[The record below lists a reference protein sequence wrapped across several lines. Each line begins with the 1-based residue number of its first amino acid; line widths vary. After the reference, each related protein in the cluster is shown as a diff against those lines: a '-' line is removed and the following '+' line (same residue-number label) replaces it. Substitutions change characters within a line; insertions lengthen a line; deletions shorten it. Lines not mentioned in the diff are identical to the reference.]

1 MTVLV
6 HSRAYGNGSTLGGVL
21 TGMRAAQ
28 LTRLPRRVSARPDPA
43 ASDRSGAGSA
53 RSPDAGE

>member
-6 HSRAYGNGSTLGGVL
+6 HSRAHDNGSTLGGVL

-28 LTRLPRRVSARPDPA
+28 LTRLP
-43 ASDRSGAGSA
+43 
-53 RSPDAGE
+53 